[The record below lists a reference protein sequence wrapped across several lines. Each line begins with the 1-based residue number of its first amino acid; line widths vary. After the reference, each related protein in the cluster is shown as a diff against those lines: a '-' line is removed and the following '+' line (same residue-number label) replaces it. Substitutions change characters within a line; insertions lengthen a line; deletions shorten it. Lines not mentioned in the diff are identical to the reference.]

1 MNAAAFRHFYDYH
14 FSENRSLWERYI
26 APLSQAEF
34 TQAAGY
40 SHGSVRD
47 QLVHLMAVDEIWFCE
62 LQNIEPSPPLSSA
75 DQDDRHR
82 LRARW
87 DDIEQM
93 MQRYLATLQ
102 DEMLFTKPIQEPDE
116 DRDLI
121 VWQVLL
127 HVVNHGTDHRAQLLR
142 QLNDLGVETV
152 SQDYIFYV
160 YNHPNNGENH
170 DKV

>member
-62 LQNIEPSPPLSSA
+62 LQNIEPSPP
-75 DQDDRHR
+75 
-82 LRARW
+82 
-87 DDIEQM
+87 
-93 MQRYLATLQ
+93 
-102 DEMLFTKPIQEPDE
+102 
-116 DRDLI
+116 
-121 VWQVLL
+121 
-127 HVVNHGTDHRAQLLR
+127 
-142 QLNDLGVETV
+142 
-152 SQDYIFYV
+152 
-160 YNHPNNGENH
+160 
-170 DKV
+170 